1 MRMFL
6 LAGAAALV
14 VLAVVVFVGL
24 RIVAEDARDWAE
36 RANQACEGGVADTR
50 ALIGAAESAQSA
62 DERALRIYAGSVE
75 VEAGVLARLEEL
87 PRPGDDEVEI
97 EQTLKLIAESHQ
109 VDLELVEQLR
119 RRYDAE
125 VLRQRLLDV
134 EPLLPHLRASFESLG
149 AGECAA
155 YYDPATYE

>member
-24 RIVAEDARDWAE
+24 RVVADDAPDWAA

-50 ALIGAAESAQSA
+50 ALIGAAENAQSA
-62 DERALRIYAGSVE
+62 DERALRIYAGSVG
-75 VEAGVLARLEEL
+75 VEAGVLARLEGL
-87 PRPGDDEVEI
+87 PRPGEDEVEI

-109 VDLELVEQLR
+109 VDLDLVEQLR

-125 VLRQRLLDV
+125 
-134 EPLLPHLRASFESLG
+134 A
-149 AGECAA
+149 
-155 YYDPATYE
+155 